1 MKKIF
6 TFIILICIFFIP
18 SVVDA
23 KIRYEVNWRKDGE
36 TLVYEKDNKY
46 YTVKNLD
53 YIYALSRFYEN
64 FDVLYFNVYDKNGK
78 FLNKEK
84 VYDDDETILS
94 DFMKT
99 DHYNFLMGYFDNHYN
114 YFYDKKNKI
123 SL

>member
-23 KIRYEVNWRKDGE
+23 KVSYEVNWRKDVENLLG
-36 TLVYEKDNKY
+36 EKDNKY
-46 YTVKNLD
+46 YTVENLD
-53 YIYALSRFYEN
+53 YIYALSRFYDN

>member
-84 VYDDDETILS
+84 V
-94 DFMKT
+94 
-99 DHYNFLMGYFDNHYN
+99 
-114 YFYDKKNKI
+114 
-123 SL
+123 